1 MLTSASTP
9 DPTEQPFLAR
19 RQNWTNQ
26 LARHA
31 LMQPGETALRFLG
44 RTTTWGELDSRV
56 GVLAGALSRRGVEFG
71 DRVLILM
78 LNRTEF
84 IESFLAINKL
94 GAIAVP
100 VNFRMTPPEIAFLV
114 SDCQAKAVIT
124 ESVLAGVAAAVRD
137 IDPTLTT
144 VVVAGGTTGEGLI
157 GYDDLM
163 AEQGEVPPVVDI
175 PNDSAALIMYTS
187 GTTGR
192 PKGAVLTHTNIA
204 GQAMTSLFTN
214 GADLNNDVGFVGVPL
229 FHIAGIG
236 NMIIGL
242 LLGRPTVLYPLGA
255 FDPGALLDVLAAEQ
269 VTGIFLVPAQWQAV
283 VAEQRT
289 RPRNLKLRVLSW
301 GAAPA
306 SDTLL
311 RSMSETFPGTQILA
325 AFGQT
330 EMSPVT
336 CMLLGDD
343 AIRKLGSVG
352 KVIPTVSARVVDEDM
367 NDVEIGQVGE
377 IVYRAPTLMAGYWN
391 NPTATAEA
399 FAGGWFHSGDLV
411 RQDAEGYIWVVDR
424 KKDMIISGGENIYC
438 AEVENVLAAHPL
450 IAEAAVIGRAD
461 DKWGEVPVAVV
472 ALEGALGAD
481 DRLGLADLES
491 FLTERLARYK
501 HPKAL
506 EIVDALPRN
515 PAGKVLKT
523 ELRVRFGTGKAIDAG
538 ESATPPTVSA
548 GAQEN

>member
-1 MLTSASTP
+1 MTEPS
-9 DPTEQPFLAR
+9 PTEQPYLAR

-31 LMQPGETALRFLG
+31 LMQPDATALRFLG
-44 RTTTWGELDSRV
+44 HTTTWGELDRRV
-56 GVLAGALSRRGVEFG
+56 TALAGALSRRGVGFG

-78 LNRTEF
+78 LNRTEV
-84 IESFLAINKL
+84 IESFLAANKL

-114 SDCQAKAVIT
+114 SDCQARVVIT
-124 ESVLAGVAAAVRD
+124 EAVLAKVATAVRG
-137 IDPTLTT
+137 IDPTLET
-144 VVVAGGTTGEGLI
+144 VVVAGGTDDEVI
-157 GYDDLM
+157 GYDDLISEPGD
-163 AEQGEVPPVVDI
+163 AQRPVDI
-175 PNDSAALIMYTS
+175 PDDSPALIMYTS

-192 PKGAVLTHTNIA
+192 PKGAVLTHNNIA
-204 GQAMTSLFTN
+204 GQAMTNLFTVSPDIN
-214 GADLNNDVGFVGVPL
+214 HDVGFIGVPL

-236 NMIIGL
+236 NAISGL
-242 LLGRPTVLYPLGA
+242 LLGLPTVLYPLGA
-255 FDPGALLDVLAAEQ
+255 FDPGALLDVLAAEK
-269 VTGIFLVPAQWQAV
+269 VTSIFLVPAQWQAV
-283 VAEQRT
+283 CAAQRAN
-289 RPRNLKLRVLSW
+289 PRELRLRVLSW

-306 SDTLL
+306 SDSLL
-311 RSMSETFPGTQILA
+311 RDMSELFPGTQIYA

-336 CMLLGDD
+336 CMLLAQD

-352 KVIPTVSARVVDEDM
+352 KVIPTVAARVVDDNM
-367 NDVEIGQVGE
+367 NDVPVGQVGE

-391 NPTATAEA
+391 NPKATAEA

-411 RQDAEGYIWVVDR
+411 RQDEEGYVWVVDR

-438 AEVENVLAAHPL
+438 AEVENVLAGHPA
-450 IAEAAVIGRAD
+450 IVEVAVVGRPD
-461 DKWGEVPVAVV
+461 ERWGEVPVAVAAV
-472 ALEGALGAD
+472 HTDLDLG
-481 DRLGLADLES
+481 DLDQ

-523 ELRVRFGTGKAIDAG
+523 ELRARFGAQKLIDAG
-538 ESATPPTVSA
+538 ETSTPPTVSA
-548 GAQEN
+548 AAQDI